1 VVVGGE
7 QLLGEQLQWWQ
18 AAAPEVRFIN
28 EYGPTETTVGS
39 CVYEV
44 EAGSVERGPVPIG
57 RGIANTELYVL
68 DAEQQAAGIGVKGEL
83 YIGGAGVG
91 RGYVGRPEL
100 TAERF
105 IPDEFSGRSGARLY
119 RTGDQAFWR
128 ADGVLEYVGRLDGQV
143 KVRGYRVELS
153 EIESVLSGHEA
164 VSAAVVVART
174 EAAGEQRL
182 VGYVVA
188 REPLEEAASRQLV
201 VKLKEYLRERLP
213 EYMVP
218 SALLVLER
226 LPLTASGK
234 VARQELP
241 APETT
246 GGRWGRGAYVA
257 PQTAVEEVL
266 AGIWSEVLKVADV
279 GRDENFFALGGHS
292 LLATQVVSRVQE
304 LFKLRISLRT
314 MFETPTVAGLA
325 ASLLEDPASRTT
337 IEKTAELLLQVSQL
351 SDDDVD
357 ELLEQN
363 VRYFTHSNE

>member
-1 VVVGGE
+1 
-7 QLLGEQLQWWQ
+7 
-18 AAAPEVRFIN
+18 
-28 EYGPTETTVGS
+28 
-39 CVYEV
+39 
-44 EAGSVERGPVPIG
+44 
-57 RGIANTELYVL
+57 
-68 DAEQQAAGIGVKGEL
+68 
-83 YIGGAGVG
+83 VG
-91 RGYVGRPEL
+91 RGYAGRADL

-105 IPDEFSGRSGARLY
+105 VPDEYSGRSGARLY
-119 RTGDQAFWR
+119 RTGDQVFWR
-128 ADGVLEYVGRLDGQV
+128 ADGVLAYLGRRDGQV

-153 EIESVLSGHEA
+153 EIESVLSAHEA

-174 EAAGEQRL
+174 ETAGEQRL

-188 REPLEEAASRQLV
+188 REPLDQATGQQLV
-201 VKLKEYLRERLP
+201 LQLKEYLRQRVP

-246 GGRWGRGAYVA
+246 GGRWGRGPYVA

-266 AGIWSEVLKVADV
+266 AGIWAEVLKVTEV

-304 LFKLRISLRT
+304 LFKLRISLRA

-325 ASLLEDPASRTT
+325 ASLLEDPASRNT

-351 SDDDVD
+351 SDEDVD
-357 ELLEQN
+357 ELLEEN
-363 VRYFTHSNE
+363 VNYFTHSNE

>member
-1 VVVGGE
+1 
-7 QLLGEQLQWWQ
+7 
-18 AAAPEVRFIN
+18 
-28 EYGPTETTVGS
+28 
-39 CVYEV
+39 
-44 EAGSVERGPVPIG
+44 
-57 RGIANTELYVL
+57 
-68 DAEQQAAGIGVKGEL
+68 
-83 YIGGAGVG
+83 
-91 RGYVGRPEL
+91 
-100 TAERF
+100 
-105 IPDEFSGRSGARLY
+105 
-119 RTGDQAFWR
+119 
-128 ADGVLEYVGRLDGQV
+128 
-143 KVRGYRVELS
+143 
-153 EIESVLSGHEA
+153 
-164 VSAAVVVART
+164 
-174 EAAGEQRL
+174 
-182 VGYVVA
+182 
-188 REPLEEAASRQLV
+188 
-201 VKLKEYLRERLP
+201 LKEYLRERLP